1 MKMIA
6 SERAKEL
13 IRKYEGLRLFAY
25 KCPAGVWTI
34 GYGNTRQAMPN
45 TTITIATAE
54 KLLEQ
59 DCIAAANSVNKL
71 LVQSVNQNQ
80 FDALVSFVFNLGAGN
95 LGSSTLLRKV
105 NMNPNDPSIS
115 AEFSK
120 WVNANGKPLSGL
132 IKRRKEEAELYF
144 TKP

>member
-1 MKMIA
+1 MIA

-25 KCPAGVWTI
+25 KCPAGVCTI
-34 GYGNTRQAMPN
+34 GYGNTRQATPN

-59 DCIAAANSVNKL
+59 DCAVAANSVNKL

-95 LGSSTLLRKV
+95 LGSSTLLKKV